1 MIIAMMRILHLAD
14 VHLGASFASFGPHA
28 ADRAESVLAA
38 FRKVPE
44 VAAEQGIDAVLVA
57 GDLFDSARPSDRI
70 AAEAREVFRRLLE
83 VTPAVFAVPGN
94 HDPLVIPGPYT
105 DLPEPVHV
113 FSRPEPGEP
122 VSVETE
128 AGPLHVYGFAYDFAH
143 NPDPLSDFRRKEA
156 EGVHVALLHGA
167 VRDAPHWSGGESLRL
182 AQEDLSVLEVDYVA
196 LGDYHRFR
204 PPADFAADGS
214 LPACYCG
221 SFAGLDHTETGPH
234 GMVRADVVAGEPPR
248 VELVSSGVP
257 EVQDLADL
265 DVSACTDELEVV
277 ERVAAGAASGALPVV
292 TLTGQTEFAL
302 DPEKVEAGLLARFPY
317 ARVRDRTRYYDSQRL
332 GELASRDDVIGHLA
346 RLGLDRIR
354 QAADDDEVHLRE
366 RALRKALRAM
376 GAT

>member
-1 MIIAMMRILHLAD
+1 MIVAMIRILHLAD
-14 VHLGASFASFGPHA
+14 VHLGASFASFGPHSS
-28 ADRAESVLAA
+28 DRADAVLAA
-38 FRKVPE
+38 FRKLPD
-44 VAAEQGIDAVLVA
+44 VAAERRVDAVLVA
-57 GDLFDSARPSDRI
+57 GDLFDSARPSERVS
-70 AAEAREVFRRLLE
+70 AEAREVFRRLLE

-94 HDPLVIPGPYT
+94 HDPLVIPGPYA
-105 DLPEPVHV
+105 DLPDPVHV
-113 FSRPEPGEP
+113 FSGPEPDDP
-122 VSVETE
+122 VTVETE

-143 NPDPLSDFRRKEA
+143 NPHPLAGFQRTEA

-167 VRDAPHWSGGESLRL
+167 VRDAPHWSSGDSLRL
-182 AQEDLSVLEVDYVA
+182 TPEALAALNVDYIA

-204 PPADFAADGS
+204 PPAEFAADGF

-221 SFAGLDHTETGPH
+221 SFAGLDYTEAGTH
-234 GMVRADVVAGEPPR
+234 GIVLADLASGEPPG

-265 DVSACTDELEVV
+265 DVSTCADELDVV
-277 ERVAAGAASGALPVV
+277 ERVAAGVASGALPVV

-302 DPEKVEAGLLARFPY
+302 DPERVSAGLLARFPY
-317 ARVRDRTRYYDSQRL
+317 AHVRDRTRYYDSRRL
-332 GELASRDDVIGHLA
+332 GQLASRDDVVGHVA

-354 QAADDDEVHLRE
+354 QAADDDEVRLRE